1 VDFSKFLLVGLKN
14 GSIAECDIEKAKP
27 AKETIMHS
35 HDDGE
40 EWALVVLHD

>member
-1 VDFSKFLLVGLKN
+1 VGMKN
-14 GSIAECDIEKAKP
+14 GSIVECDIEKVKP

-35 HDDGE
+35 HDEGE